1 MQKVLKNRIITS
13 VCALFMLI
21 CCAVLFAACGGPTTI
36 YQADFSKADNND
48 FNSYEGSSVVVDTE
62 NKVAKIGVGTNK
74 NNQGANTYFGNKTTK
89 NTEVDFSKAV
99 VTLNVKIDSKS
110 MQDGQ
115 GFNWTVAVNEKVEN
129 SEAEEQKDESLNY
142 AFKSERSV
150 YIRKVGENVKVGYV
164 WNGSSDEINQT
175 ATSNATAKILTDGN
189 YDINFAFQT
198 DENNVVTIKITVVN
212 ESGKTV
218 FEEDNISLGNSVTN
232 DATQD
237 LFTDVKADELS
248 GIRYGWFSWMSV
260 EEIQVNSLTIT
271 Q

>member
-1 MQKVLKNRIITS
+1 MQHCFYLQIQ
-13 VCALFMLI
+13 AYY
-21 CCAVLFAACGGPTTI
+21 I
-36 YQADFSKADNND
+36 YQDFSKADNND

-218 FEEDNISLGNSVTN
+218 FEEDNLV
-232 DATQD
+232 
-237 LFTDVKADELS
+237 ADGVLMEA
-248 GIRYGWFSWMSV
+248 MSV
-260 EEIQVNSLTIT
+260 EDRGLDIEFNVFVYNVQPHVKIDYQTGKSSLDE
-271 Q
+271 